1 MITFACSLFLS
12 ILALR
17 VGRAQ
22 KEALIFALMS
32 LLWGFLNMDILL
44 NGIIL
49 DPAVGLQLN
58 RWDHFFFVFVPAL
71 SVHLTYLVIQRQTSW
86 WVVYFFYFIGIII
99 APITQTKYYFYN
111 MYSYYWGFF
120 AKGGIFFDIFGFYC
134 IIATIY
140 SVYLL
145 VKAYIQESNS
155 FQKHRIFYLA
165 SGFAGY
171 AILTLG
177 DIPAVKGVELYP
189 PGNFAFITLLLF
201 AYGLF
206 KQNLKEAMR
215 ITRSMLFWI
224 GMGLI
229 LFAMATVLKHI
240 FLTEWS
246 VSVYLLG
253 IISILICYKLAHRS
267 WNNALSFFFGHQKE
281 RLDQILESLIEDFLK
296 PQKIQLIY
304 QTLKETIF
312 KELLTFRFAML
323 FESNPSKATMG
334 MSHDQILKF
343 HGWESWNPAKSL
355 FANTD
360 LPDRIDQSIAVASD
374 HPILRMFS
382 EHRTLASQEQIEEWI
397 STRSI
402 SVKNTDRLFQA
413 VLIQPVFF
421 ENRLKALL
429 FLGSKIDSTVYTEDE
444 KVFLRRLSM
453 ALGPHIKNTELLQGL
468 ESLVEER
475 TRELQ
480 ASLAYTKEKEQEIA
494 HINQVVQAVN
504 STLDF
509 DKVAGSV
516 KEALK
521 GVFDFDAMAILL
533 INETQQQFV
542 IHRAYGDIIQ
552 DDHVEQ
558 YKKIKIPLIAK
569 DSVNT
574 YVIAK
579 NKPFYFTDLSSDTEM
594 LAADRRIWEI
604 LPFMSGLFLPLEVQN
619 EIIGAINFLRISN
632 NLVLTEN
639 DIKRIQQYV
648 SPLATAINNARMAE
662 ETITAKKNVEAV
674 NKELEKL
681 ANLDGLTQIANRRYF
696 EQILYHEWRRA
707 IRNKTPLSAIM
718 IDIDFFKKYND
729 HYGHPSGDESLRS
742 VAKALSKS
750 LRRPQDL
757 IARYGGEEFIALLPD
772 TDIAGAQ
779 NIGEKMRMNVKGLE
793 ITHSHSLV
801 ADVITISA
809 GIANIVPTNEIDPGT
824 LIQAADRALYEA
836 KKESRDTCKTFS
848 SKEMLDSLHIKN
860 SI

>member
-1 MITFACSLFLS
+1 MTFACSLFLS

-49 DPAVGLQLN
+49 DPTVGLQLN

-71 SVHLTYLVIQRQTSW
+71 SLHLTYLVIQRQSSW
-86 WVVYFFYFIGIII
+86 WVVYFFYFIGIIM
-99 APITQTKYYFYN
+99 APTTQTKYYFYD
-111 MYSYYWGFF
+111 MYPYYWGFF
-120 AKGGIFFDIFGFYC
+120 ARGGILFDIFGFYC

-145 VKAYIQESNS
+145 VKAYLQESNS

-177 DIPAVKGVELYP
+177 DIPAVKGIELYP

-253 IISILICYKLAHRS
+253 IISILICYKLAHHS

-334 MSHDQILKF
+334 MSQDQILKF

-360 LPDRIDQSIAVASD
+360 LPNRIEQSIAVASD

-382 EHRTLASQEQIEEWI
+382 EHR
-397 STRSI
+397 
-402 SVKNTDRLFQA
+402 
-413 VLIQPVFF
+413 
-421 ENRLKALL
+421 
-429 FLGSKIDSTVYTEDE
+429 
-444 KVFLRRLSM
+444 
-453 ALGPHIKNTELLQGL
+453 
-468 ESLVEER
+468 
-475 TRELQ
+475 
-480 ASLAYTKEKEQEIA
+480 
-494 HINQVVQAVN
+494 
-504 STLDF
+504 
-509 DKVAGSV
+509 
-516 KEALK
+516 
-521 GVFDFDAMAILL
+521 
-533 INETQQQFV
+533 
-542 IHRAYGDIIQ
+542 
-552 DDHVEQ
+552 
-558 YKKIKIPLIAK
+558 
-569 DSVNT
+569 
-574 YVIAK
+574 
-579 NKPFYFTDLSSDTEM
+579 
-594 LAADRRIWEI
+594 
-604 LPFMSGLFLPLEVQN
+604 
-619 EIIGAINFLRISN
+619 
-632 NLVLTEN
+632 
-639 DIKRIQQYV
+639 
-648 SPLATAINNARMAE
+648 
-662 ETITAKKNVEAV
+662 
-674 NKELEKL
+674 
-681 ANLDGLTQIANRRYF
+681 
-696 EQILYHEWRRA
+696 
-707 IRNKTPLSAIM
+707 
-718 IDIDFFKKYND
+718 
-729 HYGHPSGDESLRS
+729 
-742 VAKALSKS
+742 
-750 LRRPQDL
+750 
-757 IARYGGEEFIALLPD
+757 
-772 TDIAGAQ
+772 
-779 NIGEKMRMNVKGLE
+779 
-793 ITHSHSLV
+793 
-801 ADVITISA
+801 
-809 GIANIVPTNEIDPGT
+809 
-824 LIQAADRALYEA
+824 
-836 KKESRDTCKTFS
+836 
-848 SKEMLDSLHIKN
+848 
-860 SI
+860 